1 MMERNNNKTI
11 ADYLVSKSEMSIDE
25 MGWYVDPETNV
36 PYLNPPFDRSWDMLI
51 HAWHIFATEQC
62 NSGVDISYAAK
73 KFSECVERNAPK
85 TACEILANI
94 IVEISKRQDV
104 QDVDQDEK
112 KYSEEEVIRLLISL
126 NQEIHEIEDVRSWFS
141 QNKTK
146 Q

>member
-1 MMERNNNKTI
+1 MERNDNKI
-11 ADYLVSKSEMSIDE
+11 VADYLVGKSEMSIDK

-51 HAWHIFATEQC
+51 HAWHIFATDQW

-85 TACEILANI
+85 TACEILANV
-94 IVEISKRQDV
+94 IVERSKLQDSPEA
-104 QDVDQDEK
+104 DQEEK

-126 NQEIHEIEDVRSWFS
+126 NQEICEVEDVRRWFN
-141 QNKTK
+141 QNKK
-146 Q
+146 

>member
-1 MMERNNNKTI
+1 MMERNNNKI
-11 ADYLVSKSEMSIDE
+11 VADYLVSRSEMSIDE

-36 PYLNPPFDRSWDMLI
+36 PYLNPPFDKSWDMLI
-51 HAWHIFATEQC
+51 HAWHIFTTEQW
-62 NSGVDISYAAK
+62 NKGIDLSYIVAD
-73 KFSECVERNAPK
+73 FNDCVVRNAPK

-104 QDVDQDEK
+104 PEVDQDEK

-126 NQEIHEIEDVRSWFS
+126 NQEIHEIEDVRNWFY

-146 Q
+146 

>member
-1 MMERNNNKTI
+1 MERNDNKI
-11 ADYLVSKSEMSIDE
+11 VADYLVGKSEMSIDK

-51 HAWHIFATEQC
+51 HAWHIFATDQW

-85 TACEILANI
+85 TACEILANVI
-94 IVEISKRQDV
+94 AERSKLQDSPEA
-104 QDVDQDEK
+104 DQEEK

-126 NQEIHEIEDVRSWFS
+126 NQEICEVEDVRRWFN
-141 QNKTK
+141 QNKK
-146 Q
+146 

>member
-1 MMERNNNKTI
+1 MMERNNNKI
-11 ADYLVSKSEMSIDE
+11 VADYLVSRSEMSIDE

-36 PYLNPPFDRSWDMLI
+36 PYLNPPFDKSWDMLI
-51 HAWHIFATEQC
+51 YAWHIFTTEQW
-62 NSGVDISYAAK
+62 NKGIDLSYIVAD
-73 KFSECVERNAPK
+73 FNDCVVRNAPK

-104 QDVDQDEK
+104 QEVDQDEK

-126 NQEIHEIEDVRSWFS
+126 NQEIHEIEDVRNWFY

-146 Q
+146 